1 MDEDIVVQLGWNLI
15 YRHRRCNQRI
25 RTLWQSHIDADR
37 LEKGEFH
44 TLMGQLRKDDGPE
57 FFNYFRMSQ
66 NTFDELL
73 DILKPHIQK
82 KVTHLRIPI
91 SAEQRLAISLR

>member
-1 MDEDIVVQLGWNLI
+1 MDEDIVIQLGWNLI
-15 YRHRRCNQRI
+15 RRRRRNQRI
-25 RTLWQSHIDADR
+25 RTLWKSHINADR
-37 LEKGEFH
+37 LEKEEFH
-44 TLMGQLRKDDGPE
+44 TLMGQLQKNDGPE
-57 FFNYFRMSQ
+57 FFKYFRMSQ

-91 SAEQRLAISLR
+91 SAEQRLAITLR